1 MIGFSLSNDESL
13 VNFKIRDEG
22 NNSKKKHIESI
33 TFFSYN
39 KILLNKYLKK
49 SHDSIKNSTPE

>member
-13 VNFKIRDEG
+13 VNFKIRDES

-33 TFFSYN
+33 AT
-39 KILLNKYLKK
+39 
-49 SHDSIKNSTPE
+49 IKFY

>member
-13 VNFKIRDEG
+13 VNYIILNEG

-33 TFFSYN
+33 TFFSYT
-39 KILLNKYLKK
+39 KILLNKCLKK
-49 SHDSIKNSTPE
+49 SRVSIKNSTPE